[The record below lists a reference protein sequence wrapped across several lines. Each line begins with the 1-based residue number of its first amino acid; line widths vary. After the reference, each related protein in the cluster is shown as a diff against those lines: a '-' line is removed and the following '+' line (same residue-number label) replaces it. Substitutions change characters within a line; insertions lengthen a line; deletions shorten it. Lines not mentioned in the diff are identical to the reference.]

1 MATKEDQETLR
12 LLVQYVSRAF
22 YDPKFVV
29 IMDQLARHP
38 VLKDDDLAGRI
49 GLQAKELN
57 KLMAVL
63 TNDRLVQVHR
73 QNELK
78 EGAQRSIGRQYYF
91 IDYRHL
97 CNVVKWRVAEMR
109 RIIDSTLRNELDNK
123 GYICPNCKA
132 TFSPLEA
139 DRLMDFARGMFV
151 CDQCTTSPG
160 GPHEVILNEDEETV
174 RGSKDRMERFNR
186 QTKFIREGLR
196 KSEAMTLPAFDVAI
210 WVKNNVSEADKQK
223 QIQNG
228 GLKIAGADGKRDDQ
242 GISVLMSV
250 DKDEATRRRERE
262 AEAETKRQQNVLPS
276 WHLKSTISNDL
287 TALGIAAANAN
298 GNGKLSGNEAIL
310 SSLGKGVTSNADIL
324 IGLGKVKPQP
334 KVEQSEVNIMEEK
347 KPEVDHNADFYEQ
360 YYASLEAASQAQ
372 STAQTPVMEMTSNDF
387 EEEER
392 KPNVAYLDS
401 LNGTRKRTRSPED
414 IGERENKSL
423 RSSMGTPVFSRSTSA
438 LSGLVDSP
446 PSSFEFQQTNGV
458 RTEHLESS
466 EQPLASETVVLVGG
480 KPMPFSHVTQEIADE
495 KMTPEEY
502 TAWCE
507 LVMAQ

>member
-1 MATKEDQETLR
+1 MATKEDQEILR

-22 YDPKFVV
+22 YEPKFVV

-63 TNDRLVQVHR
+63 TNDRLAQVHR

-91 IDYRHL
+91 IDYRHF

-139 DRLMDFARGMFV
+139 DRLMDFMRGMFV
-151 CDQCTTSPG
+151 CDQCPTSPG
-160 GPHEVILNEDEETV
+160 GPHEVVLNEDEETV

-196 KSEAMTLPAFDVAI
+196 KSESMTLPAFDVAI
-210 WVKNNVSEADKQK
+210 WVKNNANEAEKQK

-228 GLKIAGADGKRDDQ
+228 GLKIAGADGKREDQ

-262 AEAETKRQQNVLPS
+262 EEAEMKRQQNVLPA

-287 TALGIAAANAN
+287 TALGVAAA
-298 GNGKLSGNEAIL
+298 GSNGKLTGNDAIL
-310 SSLGKGVTSNADIL
+310 SSLGKISSSNADIL
-324 IGLGKVKPQP
+324 NGLGKVKTQP
-334 KVEQSEVNIMEEK
+334 KAEQNEVNIVEEK
-347 KPEVDHNADFYEQ
+347 KPEGDHNADFYEQ

-372 STAQTPVMEMTSNDF
+372 STTQTPVMETLGGDF
-387 EEEER
+387 DEEER

-401 LNGTRKRTRSPED
+401 LNTTRKRTRSPED
-414 IGERENKSL
+414 EGERENKAF
-423 RSSMGTPVFSRSTSA
+423 RSVLGTPIFSRSASA
-438 LSGLVDSP
+438 LSGMVDSP
-446 PSSFEFQQTNGV
+446 SPFPEPVLPHTDMGD
-458 RTEHLESS
+458 TEPMLSGD
-466 EQPLASETVVLVGG
+466 QPMALDPVVLVGG
-480 KPMPFSHVTQEIADE
+480 QPMPFSQVTQEIADE

-502 TAWCE
+502 TAWYE
-507 LVMAQ
+507 LLVGQ